1 MILSNLRMLS
11 LIVVLGVVLCIIAT
25 SCNKGI
31 DEERLLT
38 DEMKKQNPYQVDNK
52 IQFLSDAGE
61 EYNLEVVER
70 ENEYHEFQNGNY
82 ATNYLI
88 EIEKTSIN
96 STDTVHDIY
105 FGLEMST
112 LPRYELKIW
121 FQPPYKQGMTATFK
135 LPLSNDLPEYTDSVY
150 INGKWQHNIY
160 IEEIQKKDSS
170 AFRLYYST
178 EEGVIKVDFSDDS
191 FIILDELN

>member
-1 MILSNLRMLS
+1 MTLS
-11 LIVVLGVVLCIIAT
+11 LFRISTLNIVLGIVICIIAT
-25 SCNKGI
+25 ACNKGI
-31 DEERLLT
+31 DEERLLSE
-38 DEMKKQNPYQVDNK
+38 EMKKQNPYQVDSK
-52 IQFLSDAGE
+52 ILFISDVGE

-96 STDTVHDIY
+96 STDTLHDFY
-105 FGLEMST
+105 FELEMST

-121 FQPPYKQGMTATFK
+121 FYPPNKKGMTAYFN
-135 LPLSNDLPEYTDSVY
+135 LPLSKDIPEYTDSAY
-150 INGKWQHNIY
+150 INGKWQYEVY

-170 AFRLYYST
+170 AYRLYYST
-178 EEGVIKVDFSDDS
+178 EEGVLKVDFSNDS
-191 FIILDELN
+191 FLILKKLN